1 MNTSSKSITTF
12 LLLGL
17 SLLLVTPALAQDYD
31 PSDERSDFDQRKI
44 SIMDGNRLRA
54 TYHNTGHAGR
64 RNNTSLNELLFE
76 FPRNTNR
83 EYMYFMSVMFGTEV
97 PQQNEL
103 NSAESFPMVDV
114 ASYRTNRTGTQNWS
128 LNPVSGYARDD
139 SKEMARS
146 DRGPTSPLGNT
157 WPDTWPDKFDD
168 GGDGWSGSWNG
179 FFGRDQFNADV
190 EFYYKAGDDQYTRF
204 LNGTDDDD
212 NEFKPDD
219 TDPTRGGMG
228 IILDTRILAWS
239 QTLVNATHFNI
250 FEIKNDASY
259 NYPRMAFGLWI
270 ADLVAGGTATDVP
283 VFDNIRAIAYL
294 TDTDRNSGG
303 EAFDGELIGE
313 MGLKFIE
320 TPGNAIDGIDNDGD
334 ADQYDPQSPF
344 YNEDEAKDLFFPLTT
359 TGGGFYTRSFLVD
372 TLIRDFEA
380 ADFSERVINIGD
392 KIVRILDDNSRVI
405 DTYTG
410 DPFVSQGVTWNFNGG
425 TIAITEDNL
434 PQTDANFGIHIDGLD
449 SDFDGLIDE
458 NAPNHLTKNT
468 FDPKQGIFVPRPVRF
483 INYLEFEVGDTLSRG
498 LIVPN
503 QDIRARIA
511 SNPTFATL
519 VNNQFGGRLQN
530 YNTSAPM
537 MDEGRDDFF
546 DNDNDWNSLIDDV
559 GIEGDEGVVSQGQ
572 GDGLPSS
579 GAGTSFPGEPSIDKT
594 DVSETDLIGVSRVRI
609 FDAGALQ
616 VNQDGDIWTNYLI
629 PGDFVLSN
637 EGDSDIFVSS
647 SVFPLNVGASERFA
661 VAVTA
666 AQENGETSQ
675 PDRDKVNERLN
686 DATRAYEADYQF
698 AVAPSPPILTA
709 VAGDGKV
716 TLYWDTSSEESLDRY
731 IKLQTGDGNDF
742 EGYKIYRT
750 TDVSFEEI
758 RTITDGRGSGT
769 FLRPIKIFDIKNGLR
784 DFHPI
789 ADNGIQFNLGE
800 DTGLERI
807 FVDNEVVNGRKYY
820 YAVTAYDRGFTE
832 GGISPSESPVQ
843 ISLNPDGTVILGQNV
858 IEVRP
863 SKEVAGYISPDA
875 PLAQIVQG
883 SPGGTVSVEIFDPRS
898 LKPDNLY
905 DIVFEDTLRIN
916 TGSGPDTLTTKNFTL
931 RNITNG
937 IPDTLISRSVEF
949 NGNNNPVT
957 EGFAVKLDNVE
968 ETGID
973 QDRTGWA
980 FSTEAQPHSPEIFT
994 LGPPKISD
1002 YNIIIGDAV
1011 GFGQSVEKVVETSP
1025 GTFTNIAAIST
1036 NFRVFNTYLN
1046 EEVDYAFIDLQNPT
1060 TFQQRCNP
1068 TFFPPEGYTLPDPG
1082 QLSAVSSLSGR
1093 CSDLI
1098 YLVEDFRDVEDT
1110 VTYRVTMSAFLSEGA
1125 LLTRNPE
1132 PGDTLQIFTNKPFI
1146 SGDRFQFSFD
1156 TENIPRVDPDTARSE
1171 MDDIL
1176 VIPNPYKVAN
1186 IYEAAVTSTNRQHNR
1201 ELHFT
1206 GMPAPSTLRIFTV
1219 AGVLIRE
1226 IAIQPSDLINGYGGT
1241 YIWDMLTKD
1250 NLEISYG
1257 IYLYQVEAPGIGEKV
1272 GKFAVIK

>member
-1 MNTSSKSITTF
+1 MNTSSKRYTT
-12 LLLGL
+12 LL
-17 SLLLVTPALAQDYD
+17 SLALSVLLVGPVFAQDYD
-31 PSDERSDFDQRKI
+31 PSEERSDFDQRKI

-64 RNNTSLNELLFE
+64 RNSQALNELLFE

-103 NSAESFPMVDV
+103 NSRETFPMVDV
-114 ASYRTNRTGTQNWS
+114 SSYRTNRTGTQNWS
-128 LNPVSGYARDD
+128 LNPIQGYARDD

-146 DRGPTSPLGNT
+146 DRGPNSPLGNT
-157 WPDTWPDKFDD
+157 WPDIWPDKLKD
-168 GGDGWSGSWNG
+168 GGDGWAGSWNG

-190 EFYYKAGDDQYTRF
+190 EFYYKAGDDLYTRF
-204 LNGTDDDD
+204 LNGSDSDD
-212 NEFKPDD
+212 NVYRPDD

-228 IILDTRILAWS
+228 IILDTRILSWS

-259 NYPRMAFGLWI
+259 DYPRMAFGLWI

-283 VFDNIRAIAYL
+283 EFDNIRAIAYL

-303 EAFDGELIGE
+303 EAFDGELIGQ

-320 TPGNAIDGIDNDGD
+320 TPGNATDGIDNDGD
-334 ADQYDPQSPF
+334 SDSYDPQSTF
-344 YNEDEAKDLFFPLTT
+344 YNFDTAKDLYFPLTT
-359 TGGGFYTRSFLVD
+359 TGGGFYNRSYVVD
-372 TLIRDFEA
+372 TLIRPFTATDF
-380 ADFSERVINIGD
+380 DERVIAVGD

-410 DPFVSQGVTWNFNGG
+410 DPFVSQGRTWDFGGG
-425 TIAITEDNL
+425 TISITEDNL
-434 PQTDANFGIHIDGLD
+434 PQTDPNFGIHIDGFD

-468 FDPKQGIFVPRPVRF
+468 FDPNQGMFVPRPVRF
-483 INYLEFEVGDTLSRG
+483 INYLEFEVGDTLGRG

-503 QDIRARIA
+503 QEIRARISSDPVFA
-511 SNPTFATL
+511 SI
-519 VNNQFGGRLQN
+519 VNDQFGGRLQN
-530 YNTSAPM
+530 YATSAPM
-537 MDEGRDDFF
+537 IDEGRDDSF
-546 DNDNDWNSLIDDV
+546 DNDDDWNPLIDDV
-559 GIEGDEGVVSQGQ
+559 GIEGDENVLSDGQ

-579 GAGTSFPGEPSIDKT
+579 GAGTSFPGEPSTDKT

-629 PGDFVLSN
+629 PGSFVLSN
-637 EGDSDIFVSS
+637 SGDSDIFVSS
-647 SVFPLNVGASERFA
+647 SVFPLTVGSSERFA

-666 AQENGETSQ
+666 AQENGATAQ
-675 PDRDKVNERLN
+675 ADRDKVNQRLD

-698 AVAPSPPILTA
+698 AVAPSPPLLTA

-716 TLYWDTSSEESLDRY
+716 TLYWDATSESSLDRY
-731 IKLQTGDGNDF
+731 IKLQTGDGEDF

-758 RTITDGRGSGT
+758 RTITDGFGSGT
-769 FLRPIKIFDIKNGLR
+769 FLRPLEIFDLPNGIQG
-784 DFHPI
+784 FHPV
-789 ADNGIQFNLGE
+789 ADNGLQFDLG
-800 DTGLERI
+800 DDSGLQRV
-807 FVDNEVVNGRKYY
+807 FVDENVVNGRKYY
-820 YAVTAYDRGFTE
+820 YAVTAYDRGFTA

-858 IEVRP
+858 VEVRP
-863 SKEVAGYISPDA
+863 SKERAGYISPTE
-875 PLAQIVQG
+875 PLAQIAAG
-883 SPGGTVSVEIFDPRS
+883 SPGGTVSVEIIDPRE
-898 LKPDNLY
+898 LLPNNVY
-905 DIVFEDTLRIN
+905 DVVFEDTLRIN
-916 TGSGPDTLTTKNFTL
+916 NSGPDTLTTKNFTL
-931 RNITNG
+931 RNVTSG
-937 IPDTLISRSVEF
+937 TPDTLVSRSTAF
-949 NGNNNPVT
+949 NGGNNPVVQ
-957 EGFAVKLDNVE
+957 GFSITLDNIE

-973 QDRTGWA
+973 EDRTEW
-980 FSTEAQPHSPEIFT
+980 SYETETLPHNYEIFT

-1002 YNIIIGDAV
+1002 YEIIIGDNV
-1011 GFGQSVEKVVETSP
+1011 GFGQSIQKVVETSP
-1025 GTFTNIAAIST
+1025 GTFTNLASVST
-1036 NFRVFNTYLN
+1036 NFRIFNTYLN
-1046 EEVDYAFIDLQNPT
+1046 EDVKYAFLDLQNPT

-1068 TFFPPEGYTLPDPG
+1068 TFFPPDGYELPDPG

-1098 YLVEDFRDVEDT
+1098 YLVEDFREVEDT
-1110 VTYRVTMSAFLSEGA
+1110 VTYRITMSAFLSEGA
-1125 LLTRNPE
+1125 LLTRNPV
-1132 PGDTLQIFTNKPFI
+1132 PGDTLKIFTNKPFI
-1146 SGDRFQFSFD
+1146 AGDKFQFTFD
-1156 TENIPRVDPDTARSE
+1156 TENLPRIDQDTARSE
-1171 MDDIL
+1171 LDDIL

-1186 IYEAAVTSTNRQHNR
+1186 IYEPSVTSTNRQHNR

-1226 IAIQPSDLINGYGGT
+1226 IEIQPSDLINGYGGT

-1257 IYLYQVEAPGIGEKV
+1257 IYLYHVEAPGVGEKV